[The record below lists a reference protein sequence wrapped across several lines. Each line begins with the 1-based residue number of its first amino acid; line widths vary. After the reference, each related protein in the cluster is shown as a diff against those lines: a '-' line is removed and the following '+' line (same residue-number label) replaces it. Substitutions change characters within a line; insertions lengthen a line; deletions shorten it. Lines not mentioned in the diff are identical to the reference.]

1 MSIYDENLQ
10 ALLEKLSAAT
20 PTPGGGSAAALVG
33 SIAAS
38 LVVMVA
44 GVTIGKRAYQPVE
57 QEMRQVLAEATTLR
71 DELVELA
78 DRDSASFNAV
88 IAAYRLPQETESA
101 RAERARAIQSA
112 LKGATEAPYQTALR
126 CYRVLELAEIVVTKG
141 NKSALSDGGAAAVLA
156 ESAVQAAVLNI
167 AINLPAISD
176 ESVKGQYARA
186 RQQLAQQAQEKR
198 EKVFKTITER
208 LIS

>member
-1 MSIYDENLQ
+1 
-10 ALLEKLSAAT
+10 
-20 PTPGGGSAAALVG
+20 
-33 SIAAS
+33 
-38 LVVMVA
+38 MVA
-44 GVTIGKRAYQPVE
+44 GVTIGKRVYQSVE
-57 QEMRQVLAEATTLR
+57 QEMRQVLAEATELR
-71 DELVELA
+71 DELLELA

-88 IAAYRLPQETESA
+88 IAAYRLPHETESA

-112 LKGATEAPYQTALR
+112 LKGATEVPYQTALR
-126 CYRVLELAEIVVTKG
+126 CYRVLELAEVVVTRG

-176 ESVKGQYARA
+176 ESWKSEYARA

-198 EKVFKTITER
+198 AAIFKIITER
-208 LIS
+208 LLS